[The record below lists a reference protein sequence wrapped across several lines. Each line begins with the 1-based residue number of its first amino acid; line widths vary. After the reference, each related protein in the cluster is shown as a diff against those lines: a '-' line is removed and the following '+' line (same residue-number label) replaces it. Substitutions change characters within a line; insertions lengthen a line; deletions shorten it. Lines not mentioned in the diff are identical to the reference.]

1 MVRHLAA
8 AYCCCNKDPETGS
21 SWADGAASPE
31 PEGSPDAAGSSEADS
46 SNSASAHNAASRLA
60 EGVVTSPSSG
70 DLAWGEVR
78 TASGRGV
85 MGRAARREREL
96 ARVEGTLPEVLAAE
110 CRTPVAQPKI

>member
-8 AYCCCNKDPETGS
+8 AYCFCSEGPETGA
-21 SWADGAASPE
+21 SWADEAASSEPEGPPDAASP
-31 PEGSPDAAGSSEADS
+31 SEADS
-46 SNSASAHNAASRLA
+46 SNSASTHNSASRLA
-60 EGVVTSPSSG
+60 EGVVTLQSSG

-78 TASGRGV
+78 TASGRGD